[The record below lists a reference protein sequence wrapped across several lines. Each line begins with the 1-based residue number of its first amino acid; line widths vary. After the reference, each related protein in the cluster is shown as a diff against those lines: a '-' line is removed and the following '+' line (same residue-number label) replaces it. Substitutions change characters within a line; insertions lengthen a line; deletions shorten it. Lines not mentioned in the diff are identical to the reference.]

1 MQDAAV
7 HGTMQLNS
15 TPRLTFSR
23 LSSADMAEF
32 HRLAQDEHIR
42 RYLLDGDTV
51 ERAWCEEQLRAS
63 DELFASHGV
72 GIWLVKLREPSAR
85 GAIGFCG
92 FIRLVET
99 GPEPQLLYA
108 LLSEH
113 TGRGLATEIAKALV
127 DYVREHTSMS
137 VIYSGVD
144 EPNRASVRVL
154 EKVGFVECGDMAGA
168 FGRILQ
174 FRLPVERAG

>member
-1 MQDAAV
+1 MHLDA
-7 HGTMQLNS
+7 

-23 LSSADMAEF
+23 LSSADVTELL
-32 HRLAQDEHIR
+32 RLAQDEHIR
-42 RYLLDGDTV
+42 RYLLDGETV
-51 ERAWCEEQLRAS
+51 ERAWCDEQVRAS
-63 DELFASHGV
+63 DELFASFGV
-72 GIWLVKLREPSAR
+72 GFWLVTLREPSAG

-108 LLSEH
+108 LLAEH

-127 DYVREHTSMS
+127 DFVREHTSMS

-154 EKVGFVECGDMAGA
+154 EKVGFEECGVIPGA
-168 FGRILQ
+168 FGRIIK
-174 FRLPVERAG
+174 FRLPVERRG